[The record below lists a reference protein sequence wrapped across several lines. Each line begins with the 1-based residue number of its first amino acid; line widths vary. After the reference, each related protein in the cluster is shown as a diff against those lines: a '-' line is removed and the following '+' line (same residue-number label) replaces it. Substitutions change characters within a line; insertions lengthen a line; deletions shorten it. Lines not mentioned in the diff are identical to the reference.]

1 MSFRSSGKQT
11 PKALLGGIL
20 WKMRKE
26 GGEEELGFGGAL
38 GGRPCA
44 VLHWASRSGSR
55 TLHAWPLAGS
65 TTSVRVGHVG
75 SRRGGRRGSTSR
87 PLEPWAPGYEPSAQE
102 RQEAYFFRPLTRG
115 CQQGCHLVTCGPR
128 FLTWAASTVDPS
140 SEVPFLIF
148 FYQKRPC
155 FSRFIGAWCLPGLS
169 EERGVTISVR
179 CLWSWRT
186 TSMGGFEL

>member
-65 TTSVRVGHVG
+65 TTSVRVGHAG
-75 SRRGGRRGSTSR
+75 SRRGGRRGSASR
-87 PLEPWAPGYEPSAQE
+87 PLESWAPGYEPSAQE

-128 FLTWAASTVDPS
+128 FLTWQPPRWTQAP
-140 SEVPFLIF
+140 
-148 FYQKRPC
+148 
-155 FSRFIGAWCLPGLS
+155 
-169 EERGVTISVR
+169 R
-179 CLWSWRT
+179 CLFSFSSTR
-186 TSMGGFEL
+186 SAPVSVASLGLGVCLGSQRNVE